1 MKTMFGRQFLLTAA
15 CILCSILILGASFR
29 VFIQK
34 YVQSESQ
41 KSLYQSAEAVAELAS
56 AYESIGDLENN
67 WEFHINLSFAAEA
80 AGTDTV
86 ICDETGVVILCSCSE
101 FRCEHL
107 GLQVPQ
113 AFVEQV
119 IQEGKTADAGIL
131 QGLYDDSRS
140 VVSIPIISQSDGVAS
155 GIVIASTGQ
164 TQVVGVI
171 RQMTDI
177 FLMTGAVVLLLAVI
191 ACSALMRRTS
201 QPLKDLAG
209 AARRF
214 GHGNL
219 DARVELD
226 EHNPAEIEELAVA
239 FNNMADSLEKSEQQ
253 RKEFIANVSHE
264 LKTPMTT
271 IAGFMDGMLDGTIP
285 PEQHRH
291 YMQIVSDEV
300 RRLSR
305 MVRGMLD
312 ISRLQ
317 DQTIPEEKKTV
328 FDLCEA
334 AGQVLVSF
342 EQKITQKQLDVQVDM
357 PNEATYTLADADSI
371 TQVIYNLMDN
381 AVKFCQ
387 QGGTLGLKIQ
397 PEDKKIFVSVSNTG
411 LTIPE
416 NELSRIFDRFH
427 KTDKS
432 RSVDRD
438 GVGLWALYR
447 KNHYLLPRGGHQ
459 CDQPQWADCLHVLPA
474 GGRQLTAGQQQK
486 RGIFV

>member
-113 AFVEQV
+113 AFVDQV

-140 VVSIPIISQSDGVAS
+140 VVSIPIISQVDGVAS

-357 PNEATYTLADADSI
+357 PDEATYTLADADSI

-432 RSVDRD
+432 RSIDRD
-438 GVGLWALYR
+438 GVGLGLYIVKTIICSHGEDISVTSR
-447 KNHYLLPRGGHQ
+447 DGLTVFTFSLP
-459 CDQPQWADCLHVLPA
+459 V
-474 GGRQLTAGQQQK
+474 
-486 RGIFV
+486 VVS

>member
-101 FRCEHL
+101 FRCAHL

-113 AFVEQV
+113 TFVDQV

-140 VVSIPIISQSDGVAS
+140 VVSIPIISQADGEAS

-357 PNEATYTLADADSI
+357 PDEATYTLADADSI

-438 GVGLWALYR
+438 GVGLGLYIVKTIICSHGEDISVTSR
-447 KNHYLLPRGGHQ
+447 DGLTVFTFSLP
-459 CDQPQWADCLHVLPA
+459 V
-474 GGRQLTAGQQQK
+474 
-486 RGIFV
+486 VVS

>member
-41 KSLYQSAEAVAELAS
+41 KFLYQSAEAVAELAS

-101 FRCEHL
+101 FRCAHL

-113 AFVEQV
+113 TFVDQV

-140 VVSIPIISQSDGVAS
+140 VVSIPIISQADGEAS

-438 GVGLWALYR
+438 GVGLGLYIVKTIICSHGEDISVTSR
-447 KNHYLLPRGGHQ
+447 DGLTVFTFSLP
-459 CDQPQWADCLHVLPA
+459 V
-474 GGRQLTAGQQQK
+474 
-486 RGIFV
+486 VVN

>member
-101 FRCEHL
+101 FRCAHL

-113 AFVEQV
+113 TFVDQV
-119 IQEGKTADAGIL
+119 IQEGKTADAGIH

-140 VVSIPIISQSDGVAS
+140 VVSIPIISQADGEAS

-438 GVGLWALYR
+438 GVGLGLYIVKTIICSHGEDISVTSR
-447 KNHYLLPRGGHQ
+447 DGLTVFTFSLP
-459 CDQPQWADCLHVLPA
+459 V
-474 GGRQLTAGQQQK
+474 
-486 RGIFV
+486 VVN

>member
-113 AFVEQV
+113 AFVDQV

-140 VVSIPIISQSDGVAS
+140 VVSIPIISQADGVAS

-191 ACSALMRRTS
+191 ACSSLMRRTS

-357 PNEATYTLADADSI
+357 PDEATYTLADADSI

-432 RSVDRD
+432 RSIDRD
-438 GVGLWALYR
+438 GVGLGLYIVKTIICSHGEDISVTSR
-447 KNHYLLPRGGHQ
+447 DGLTVFTFSLP
-459 CDQPQWADCLHVLPA
+459 V
-474 GGRQLTAGQQQK
+474 
-486 RGIFV
+486 VVS

>member
-113 AFVEQV
+113 AFVDQV

-140 VVSIPIISQSDGVAS
+140 VVSIPIISQADGVAS

-328 FDLCEA
+328 FDLCET

-357 PNEATYTLADADSI
+357 PDEATYTLADADSI

-432 RSVDRD
+432 RSIDRD
-438 GVGLWALYR
+438 GVGLGLYIVKTIICSHGEDISVTSR
-447 KNHYLLPRGGHQ
+447 DGLTVFTFSLP
-459 CDQPQWADCLHVLPA
+459 V
-474 GGRQLTAGQQQK
+474 
-486 RGIFV
+486 VVS